1 MADIVISIASKVAE
15 LLVAPIGKHICYP
28 FKYKSN
34 LEELKKQVEKL
45 TGVREMVQHNVD
57 EAKTQGDEIEKVV
70 EKWLNNVDYFTKRV
84 VKPIIDD
91 ENKAGKLCSIGFFPN
106 LITRYSLSK
115 KATKTAKDGI
125 DLLGGG
131 TFQKVSYRPLLR
143 KTTSIYTRGYDDF
156 YSRKPIFNNL
166 MEALK
171 EADVSFIGLYGMG
184 GVGKTTLVKRVVGQA
199 IEDKLFDVVV
209 MAEVT
214 EIPDIRKI
222 QGQIADEL
230 CLRFQEESLP
240 GRAARLRERMKKEKK
255 ILLILDNVW
264 AKLDLE
270 SIGIPS
276 GGDEK
281 GSITQKVDQEDN
293 KRQCKILLTSRNLD
307 VLRDDMNTQKN
318 FLVENL
324 SDVEGENLFWKTV
337 GYSEEK
343 SELKSTAVEIVGK
356 CAGLPLAINT
366 IANALKNKSISF
378 WKNALDQLKRAN
390 PKDIKGMDAEV
401 YSTIELSYKFL
412 ETEEAK
418 SLFLLYS
425 LCNAGYG
432 IHVTDLLKYG
442 LGMGLFQG
450 VYTLEEA
457 RNKLNMLIDYLKTS
471 CLLMDGDGDFVKM
484 HDIIHAVAVSIAST
498 SRLWFN
504 LQDAAGLKEMLEKK
518 LPKHSAAVSL
528 LYRDIYELPERME
541 FPKLELF
548 LLYMNEDASL
558 QIPDAVF
565 EGMKGLKVLDMT
577 GIQLLSPPS
586 SLCCL
591 INLHTLCLDRC
602 QLGDVAIIGEL
613 KELEILSFQYSD
625 IEQLP
630 EEIRQLTR
638 LRMLDLSN
646 CSNLKVIKPN
656 VISSLTRLEDL
667 RMGNSFVQWDVD
679 GRSNAS
685 LVELKQLLRLT
696 ALDIHVLHADIIPQ
710 DLSFEKLERYRIF
723 IGDVWDWS
731 GKYESSRTLKLK
743 LNSGIHLRNEI
754 KNLLS
759 SSEEVYL
766 DKLNGVKNVVYELNG
781 EGFPELKHL
790 HIQNSH
796 EVQYVIDSVRWGLC
810 SVFPRLESLF
820 LNKLI
825 NLEKIC
831 HGRLATESFS
841 KLRIIKVRKC
851 DALENLFSFSMA
863 KNLLLLQEIEV
874 IGCKKLEEIIFV
886 ESEEDVHQNE
896 SIRRIEFT
904 QLRSLTLQCLPR
916 LTDFAFNAFTPNIG
930 SQEILAEDEYGV
942 SMSLFSENVV
952 LPSLQ
957 NLKLS
962 SINIGCTWLDQ
973 LPVISSCCQALTN
986 LTLEECNGLKF
997 LFSYSIVQSLVLLE
1011 ILEIRNCNSIEEIIN
1026 TEELTGEGKLVFS
1039 KLIKLQLKGLPNLT
1053 QFGSRISVEFS
1064 SMTQLSIEDCP
1075 KLKTFSFSS
1084 AITSGDIKQSKQVE
1098 EINGQDDIHPL
1109 FNKKVVLPTLAS
1121 LNLSSIRIE
1130 TIWHNQFQPMSSCF
1144 QNLTNIIMDGCD
1156 TVKYVFS
1163 SSMVESLIQLKVLEI
1178 SNCKFMEVVTITAG
1192 ERISSTL
1199 FPKLY
1204 RLHVKHLPKLTS
1216 FCKFAGSSFELP
1228 SLARLWIENCPKM
1241 LTFVSNYP
1249 HSDMPASME
1258 EYMNVEEN
1266 LHSHVQPFFDEKV
1279 QVRDLKSLRIDK
1291 MDNMK
1296 QIWHYQLATN
1306 SFSKMDSLK
1315 LYDCHNLV
1323 NVFPSNMLGRLQKL
1337 EELSVGRCNSLEE
1350 IIGELK
1356 ISSCTVEEIIGKE
1369 EDICKIVFSQ
1379 LTWLEL
1385 THLPSIKRF
1394 YPGLY
1399 ISEWPKLK
1407 KLRMW
1412 VCNKVKILTSEFL
1425 SLQEI
1430 HEESQLEKSIQEPLF
1445 IIDKVPFP
1453 KVEQL
1458 ALEWNWIVEEIL
1470 HEKFS
1475 KYSYNLKVL
1484 ELMRTNRQSAICPC
1498 CFLCTL
1504 PNLEKLDVYDG
1515 FFEEIFICDG
1525 HDCKEKHVEGLSK
1538 LNYLRLGELEDSL
1551 HLWEENSLPFKV
1563 FQNLTTLEVSNCNNL
1578 KSLVPS
1584 FVSFQNLTALEV
1596 SECSGLVNLLAVS
1609 VAKSLVQLTRL
1620 KITECK
1626 MIENIIA
1633 PGWVD
1638 EIEHR
1643 ILFDQ
1648 LIYLELYCLPRL
1660 TSFCSGNYTV
1670 EFPSL
1675 QQVVVRQCPNMK
1687 VFSKEALC
1695 TPSLHKIQI
1704 SEVEKEG
1711 IWEGSLNT
1719 TIHKMFEEM
1728 VGFGGMEKLTLSEF
1742 PFLKEVWHNQF
1753 PISFFSS
1760 LKSLVVD
1767 IDCSNLKYIFT
1778 PSVVLGLVQLQELEV
1793 KNCAIVEAIIVIE
1806 EEMIDEYTLFPNL
1819 NRLDLKHL
1827 PKLSTFCNYAGN
1839 SIELPSLAELCI
1851 ENCPNMEIF
1860 VSSCK
1865 DADMPPSKKNHYT
1878 DMQPF
1883 FGEKVFFLLHI
1894 ILSSPAFETFSS
1906 AALTSADINQSKQVE
1921 EMNCQDDI
1929 HPLFDQMVRIPDL
1942 KVLGIHKMDNIRQ
1955 IWHHQLAPNSFSKI
1969 DSFKVYDCHNV
1980 LNIFPSNMI
1989 GRLQKL
1995 EELSVRRC
2003 NSLEEI
2009 FGELKISSCKVE
2021 EIVGKEE
2028 GICRIV
2034 FPQLTRLELADLSS
2048 IRRFYPGLYIS
2059 ELPKLKKLRMWG
2071 CNQVKI
2077 LTSEFLSLQEIH
2089 EESQFKKPIQEPL
2102 FIIDKVL
2109 FPKVEQLALEWNWI
2123 VEEILH
2129 KKFSKY
2135 SYNLKVL
2142 ELIRANKQSTICPC
2156 CLLCTLPN
2164 LERLD
2169 VYFGFFEEIFICE
2182 GLDCKEKHLEA
2193 PSKLN
2198 QLKLSDLKDSL
2209 HLWEEN
2215 SLPFEVFRN
2224 LTTLKVSNCNNLK
2237 SLVPSFVS
2245 FQNLTALEVSECSG
2259 LVHLLVVSVANSLV
2273 QLTRLKITECK
2284 MIENII
2290 APGRVDEM
2298 EHRILFNQLL
2308 HLELHCLPR
2317 LTSFCSGNYTV
2328 EFPSLQQVIVRQCP
2342 NMKVFSKGTL
2352 STPRLHKI
2360 QITEAEKEGIW
2371 EGGPNTTIQKMFTE
2385 MVGFGGMK
2393 NLTLSEFPHLKE
2405 VWHSQF
2411 PISSFSSLKS
2421 LVVDIDCSNL
2431 KYIFTPSVALG
2442 LVQLQELEVKNSSIL
2457 EAIIVI
2463 EEEMIDNA
2471 LFPNLNKLDLKHLP
2485 KLSRFCNYAGNSIE
2499 LPSLAKLWIDNCPN
2513 MEIFISGCKDAD
2525 MPASKENLHTNIQPF
2540 FGEKVQLPNLK
2551 VLQLYKMEKLRK
2563 TWHHQLVSDSF
2574 CKLEFF
2580 ELYKCH
2586 NVLNVFPSNML
2597 GRLQKLEEL
2606 WLNNCSSLDEIF
2618 ELQASSCEKTQAIT
2632 ATQLRKLGLYNLP
2645 KLKHVWD
2652 MDSQGLLTCQNL
2664 LSIEVTRC
2672 DSLKSILPASVGRN
2686 LLHLEELWIE
2696 NCSMV
2701 EEIFAKEEELDEA
2714 VPRFPQLTFLRLAD
2728 LSTLRSFYPGVNV
2741 LEWPMLK
2748 RLQVWNCNRVEISA
2762 SKFLSFLVIDVEN
2775 QHEMPMGQPP
2785 LLLDKVRPQVLN
2797 HISAPKSEFL

>member
-825 NLEKIC
+825 NLEKI
-831 HGRLATESFS
+831 L
-841 KLRIIKVRKC
+841 RKC

-1130 TIWHNQFQPMSSCF
+1130 TIWHNQFQPMSSFF

-1279 QVRDLKSLRIDK
+1279 Q
-1291 MDNMK
+1291 
-1296 QIWHYQLATN
+1296 
-1306 SFSKMDSLK
+1306 
-1315 LYDCHNLV
+1315 
-1323 NVFPSNMLGRLQKL
+1323 
-1337 EELSVGRCNSLEE
+1337 
-1350 IIGELK
+1350 
-1356 ISSCTVEEIIGKE
+1356 
-1369 EDICKIVFSQ
+1369 
-1379 LTWLEL
+1379 
-1385 THLPSIKRF
+1385 
-1394 YPGLY
+1394 
-1399 ISEWPKLK
+1399 
-1407 KLRMW
+1407 
-1412 VCNKVKILTSEFL
+1412 
-1425 SLQEI
+1425 
-1430 HEESQLEKSIQEPLF
+1430 
-1445 IIDKVPFP
+1445 
-1453 KVEQL
+1453 
-1458 ALEWNWIVEEIL
+1458 
-1470 HEKFS
+1470 
-1475 KYSYNLKVL
+1475 
-1484 ELMRTNRQSAICPC
+1484 
-1498 CFLCTL
+1498 
-1504 PNLEKLDVYDG
+1504 
-1515 FFEEIFICDG
+1515 
-1525 HDCKEKHVEGLSK
+1525 
-1538 LNYLRLGELEDSL
+1538 
-1551 HLWEENSLPFKV
+1551 
-1563 FQNLTTLEVSNCNNL
+1563 
-1578 KSLVPS
+1578 
-1584 FVSFQNLTALEV
+1584 
-1596 SECSGLVNLLAVS
+1596 
-1609 VAKSLVQLTRL
+1609 
-1620 KITECK
+1620 
-1626 MIENIIA
+1626 
-1633 PGWVD
+1633 
-1638 EIEHR
+1638 
-1643 ILFDQ
+1643 
-1648 LIYLELYCLPRL
+1648 
-1660 TSFCSGNYTV
+1660 
-1670 EFPSL
+1670 
-1675 QQVVVRQCPNMK
+1675 
-1687 VFSKEALC
+1687 
-1695 TPSLHKIQI
+1695 
-1704 SEVEKEG
+1704 
-1711 IWEGSLNT
+1711 
-1719 TIHKMFEEM
+1719 
-1728 VGFGGMEKLTLSEF
+1728 
-1742 PFLKEVWHNQF
+1742 
-1753 PISFFSS
+1753 
-1760 LKSLVVD
+1760 
-1767 IDCSNLKYIFT
+1767 
-1778 PSVVLGLVQLQELEV
+1778 
-1793 KNCAIVEAIIVIE
+1793 
-1806 EEMIDEYTLFPNL
+1806 
-1819 NRLDLKHL
+1819 
-1827 PKLSTFCNYAGN
+1827 
-1839 SIELPSLAELCI
+1839 
-1851 ENCPNMEIF
+1851 
-1860 VSSCK
+1860 
-1865 DADMPPSKKNHYT
+1865 
-1878 DMQPF
+1878 
-1883 FGEKVFFLLHI
+1883 
-1894 ILSSPAFETFSS
+1894 
-1906 AALTSADINQSKQVE
+1906 
-1921 EMNCQDDI
+1921 
-1929 HPLFDQMVRIPDL
+1929 
-1942 KVLGIHKMDNIRQ
+1942 
-1955 IWHHQLAPNSFSKI
+1955 
-1969 DSFKVYDCHNV
+1969 
-1980 LNIFPSNMI
+1980 
-1989 GRLQKL
+1989 
-1995 EELSVRRC
+1995 
-2003 NSLEEI
+2003 
-2009 FGELKISSCKVE
+2009 
-2021 EIVGKEE
+2021 
-2028 GICRIV
+2028 
-2034 FPQLTRLELADLSS
+2034 
-2048 IRRFYPGLYIS
+2048 
-2059 ELPKLKKLRMWG
+2059 
-2071 CNQVKI
+2071 
-2077 LTSEFLSLQEIH
+2077 
-2089 EESQFKKPIQEPL
+2089 
-2102 FIIDKVL
+2102 
-2109 FPKVEQLALEWNWI
+2109 
-2123 VEEILH
+2123 
-2129 KKFSKY
+2129 
-2135 SYNLKVL
+2135 
-2142 ELIRANKQSTICPC
+2142 
-2156 CLLCTLPN
+2156 
-2164 LERLD
+2164 
-2169 VYFGFFEEIFICE
+2169 
-2182 GLDCKEKHLEA
+2182 
-2193 PSKLN
+2193 
-2198 QLKLSDLKDSL
+2198 
-2209 HLWEEN
+2209 
-2215 SLPFEVFRN
+2215 
-2224 LTTLKVSNCNNLK
+2224 
-2237 SLVPSFVS
+2237 
-2245 FQNLTALEVSECSG
+2245 
-2259 LVHLLVVSVANSLV
+2259 
-2273 QLTRLKITECK
+2273 
-2284 MIENII
+2284 
-2290 APGRVDEM
+2290 
-2298 EHRILFNQLL
+2298 
-2308 HLELHCLPR
+2308 
-2317 LTSFCSGNYTV
+2317 
-2328 EFPSLQQVIVRQCP
+2328 
-2342 NMKVFSKGTL
+2342 
-2352 STPRLHKI
+2352 
-2360 QITEAEKEGIW
+2360 
-2371 EGGPNTTIQKMFTE
+2371 
-2385 MVGFGGMK
+2385 
-2393 NLTLSEFPHLKE
+2393 
-2405 VWHSQF
+2405 
-2411 PISSFSSLKS
+2411 
-2421 LVVDIDCSNL
+2421 
-2431 KYIFTPSVALG
+2431 
-2442 LVQLQELEVKNSSIL
+2442 
-2457 EAIIVI
+2457 
-2463 EEEMIDNA
+2463 
-2471 LFPNLNKLDLKHLP
+2471 
-2485 KLSRFCNYAGNSIE
+2485 
-2499 LPSLAKLWIDNCPN
+2499 
-2513 MEIFISGCKDAD
+2513 
-2525 MPASKENLHTNIQPF
+2525 
-2540 FGEKVQLPNLK
+2540 LPNLK

-2672 DSLKSILPASVGRN
+2672 DTLKSILPASVGRN

-2785 LLLDKVRPQVLN
+2785 LLLDKVPLTNLESLGLDWKWFEKEALHKKLPEYSCKLKFLTINGFHKGADICVFCFLHKLPNLEKLQVAEGFYKEVFLCEGLSCEEEHVEVPRKLN
-2797 HISAPKSEFL
+2797 HLRLVDLADSLHLWEENSLSSNVFQNLAILEVVCCGNIQSLVPSSVSFQNLTTLEVLECNELLNLMAVPTAKSLVQLTKLIVSKCKMIEEIITHEGDEVEDRIIFKKLSYLELQCLPSLTSFYFGNYTIEFPSLIQVSVRECPNMKIFSRGVLSAPRLCRIQTIEAEDDGFWEGNLNTTIQHMFIENGQSSKED